1 VPPDKIQF
9 FRPVKRV
16 LILVDESNVVGSAKL
31 LNKKIDW
38 PRFRDYLLRGQGEE
52 AREMVET
59 VIYVGLP
66 PVADA
71 WAEARKRKMG
81 FVHYLRTQGFM
92 VVTKDGT
99 PRGEDYKANVD
110 VMMGIDAM
118 AISTQVAPDIV
129 VLVTGDAD
137 FAHLATE
144 LRRRGIRVEV
154 AATKQALGAQLQSS
168 ANKIIEL
175 DSVLTTFEDLYAD
188 DLGEEHH
195 HNHHDQPFEPARII
209 SRPAG
214 PREPASPA
222 GVENEHH
229 R

>member
-1 VPPDKIQF
+1 MINQNVQLVRQI
-9 FRPVKRV
+9 KRV
-16 LILVDESNVVGSAKL
+16 LVLIDESNIVGSAKL

-38 PRFRDYLLRGQGEE
+38 PKFRDFLLGGREDA

-66 PVADA
+66 PMADA
-71 WAEARKRKMG
+71 WAEARKRKLG
-81 FVHYLRTQGFM
+81 FVHYLRTQGFL

-118 AISTQVAPDIV
+118 AISARIKPDIV

-144 LRRRGIRVEV
+144 LRRQGIRVEV
-154 AATKQALGAQLQSS
+154 AATKAALGAQLQSS
-168 ANKIIEL
+168 ANMVVEL
-175 DSVLTTFEDLYAD
+175 DPILATFEDLYHGEYEDAYD
-188 DLGEEHH
+188 D
-195 HNHHDQPFEPARII
+195 DMPTEPARII
-209 SRPAG
+209 SRPPG
-214 PREPASPA
+214 Y
-222 GVENEHH
+222 
-229 R
+229 

>member
-1 VPPDKIQF
+1 MENKVQLVRQI
-9 FRPVKRV
+9 KRV

-31 LNKKIDW
+31 LNKRIDW
-38 PRFRDYLLRGQGEE
+38 PIFRDFLLGASQDKD
-52 AREMVET
+52 RELVEM

-71 WAEARKRKMG
+71 WAEARKRKLG
-81 FVHYLRTQGFM
+81 FVHYLRTQGFL

-118 AISTQVAPDIV
+118 AISTRIKPDLV

-144 LRRRGIRVEV
+144 LRRDGIRVEV
-154 AATKQALGAQLQSS
+154 AATKAALGAQLQSS
-168 ANKIIEL
+168 ANMVIEL
-175 DSVLTTFEDLYAD
+175 DKVLNTFEDLYSED
-188 DLGEEHH
+188 QEDYHYHREEGHE
-195 HNHHDQPFEPARII
+195 NARIV
-209 SRPAG
+209 SRPRSY
-214 PREPASPA
+214 PDSNQQRE
-222 GVENEHH
+222 
-229 R
+229 

>member
-1 VPPDKIQF
+1 MANIKAQLVRQI
-9 FRPVKRV
+9 KRV

-31 LNKKIDW
+31 LNKRIDW
-38 PRFRDYLLRGQGEE
+38 PIFRDFLLGSSREE
-52 AREMVET
+52 DRELVEM

-71 WAEARKRKMG
+71 WAEARKRKLG
-81 FVHYLRTQGFM
+81 FVHYLRTQGFL

-118 AISTQVAPDIV
+118 AISARIKPDLV

-144 LRRRGIRVEV
+144 LRRDGIRVEV
-154 AATKQALGAQLQSS
+154 AATKAALGAQLQSS
-168 ANKIIEL
+168 ANKVIEL
-175 DSVLTTFEDLYAD
+175 DNVLNTFEDLYAD
-188 DLGEEHH
+188 EHDEYRYQAGEEEH
-195 HNHHDQPFEPARII
+195 FENARII
-209 SRPAG
+209 SKPPA
-214 PREPASPA
+214 PKEQDWD
-222 GVENEHH
+222 N
-229 R
+229 